1 MLTAARDHCLA
12 PARSVDEATAYG
24 GRYRRLFAD
33 LPRLQGDEAAI
44 RALGVE
50 GGWCDC
56 GDDDA
61 DDDAR
66 VAAGWPFFGQYVAH
80 DITADR
86 SALSHHA
93 DEAEIRNFRTPKANL
108 ECLYGAGPIANP
120 YLYERDDPAKLL
132 LAGHDL
138 PRNDEA
144 MALVGDP
151 RQDTHLLIN
160 QLQVAL
166 ARVHN
171 GLVDRLR
178 DDGVDE
184 DALFGEAQRATR
196 WHYQWVVL
204 EDFLPRVAGADLV
217 AEVLRDGPRVYR
229 PEPGDPYIPYEFA
242 DAAYRYGHSQIRR
255 TYRVNGGVEPCP
267 LLPDLLGFRK
277 VPLEQA
283 VDWGLFF
290 DLPDREPAQ
299 RAKRIDGRLPP
310 SLIRLPLALTG
321 HVDEAE
327 YHSLAVR
334 DLQRGHALELPTGE
348 AVAEALGEPPLT
360 AAEVGLGDGWEGG
373 TPLWFYLLR
382 EADVRADGDALG
394 PVGGRIVA
402 EVLIGIIDADAGSY
416 RAVDPSWRPTL
427 PAAEDGSLGL
437 ADLLVFS
444 SASVAA

>member
-1 MLTAARDHCLA
+1 MLTAVRDHCLA

-24 GRYRRLFAD
+24 GRYRRLFPD
-33 LPRLQGDEAAI
+33 LPRLAEDEAAV

-50 GGWCDC
+50 GGWCD
-56 GDDDA
+56 GGDDA

-108 ECLYGAGPIANP
+108 ECLYGAGPVANP

-171 GLVDRLR
+171 GLVGRLR
-178 DDGVDE
+178 EDGVHE
-184 DALFGEAQRATR
+184 DALFAEAQRATR

-204 EDFLPRVAGADLV
+204 NDFLPRVAGADVV
-217 AEVLRDGPRVYR
+217 AEVLRHGPSVYR

-242 DAAYRYGHSQIRR
+242 DAAFRYGHSQIRR

-267 LLPDLLGFRK
+267 LLPDLLGFRR

-283 VDWGLFF
+283 VDWALFF
-290 DLPDREPAQ
+290 DLPEREPA
-299 RAKRIDGRLPP
+299 
-310 SLIRLPLALTG
+310 
-321 HVDEAE
+321 
-327 YHSLAVR
+327 
-334 DLQRGHALELPTGE
+334 
-348 AVAEALGEPPLT
+348 
-360 AAEVGLGDGWEGG
+360 
-373 TPLWFYLLR
+373 
-382 EADVRADGDALG
+382 
-394 PVGGRIVA
+394 
-402 EVLIGIIDADAGSY
+402 
-416 RAVDPSWRPTL
+416 
-427 PAAEDGSLGL
+427 
-437 ADLLVFS
+437 
-444 SASVAA
+444 